1 MVFGGWVRSLRSWS
15 AEESSE
21 LRNERSG
28 KGEVFGRY
36 GLVLANRAV
45 GSTCS
50 TVGMFMRFNTI
61 NSLDTI
67 GTPDTVGGLDRVI
80 FVTTVK
86 LRITDIAK
94 ATGLS
99 KSTLIR
105 YENEGKLPKAR
116 RDGRKWRFY
125 TEADRENIL
134 SKLKK
139 LELI

>member
-1 MVFGGWVRSLRSWS
+1 MNLFLAQSP
-15 AEESSE
+15 
-21 LRNERSG
+21 
-28 KGEVFGRY
+28 EVFPWR
-36 GLVLANRAV
+36 GLVPGFQQVRVHLHAV
-45 GSTCS
+45 GMLGA
-50 TVGMFMRFNTI
+50 VNAF
-61 NSLDTI
+61 NSLDTV
-67 GTPDTVGGLDRVI
+67 GTPDMVGGPNRVI
-80 FVTTVK
+80 IVTTLK

-94 ATGLS
+94 AAGLS

>member
-1 MVFGGWVRSLRSWS
+1 
-15 AEESSE
+15 
-21 LRNERSG
+21 
-28 KGEVFGRY
+28 
-36 GLVLANRAV
+36 
-45 GSTCS
+45 
-50 TVGMFMRFNTI
+50 MFMRFNTI
-61 NSLDTI
+61 NRLDTV
-67 GTPDTVGGLDRVI
+67 GTPDTVGDLDRVI

-105 YENEGKLPKAR
+105 YENEGKLPKGR

-125 TEADRENIL
+125 TETDRENIL